1 MLNVRHKPVMIEE
14 TLEALRIRSG
24 GQYIDCTVGEGGHA
38 DALLG
43 TTNHPARLL
52 GIDLDSE
59 ALEVANTRLRQ
70 YGDRVDLIK
79 GTFAEIE
86 SLTLIK
92 GLGLVDGVLFD
103 LGVSSL
109 QLETAKRGFSFSREG
124 PLDMRFNGEQK
135 MSASD
140 VVNRWK
146 EAELASLLKEYG
158 EEPRAKQV
166 ARGIVGAR
174 PITTTA
180 DLAKVAARSAKRS
193 PRRINPATKTFQAI
207 RMAVNG
213 ETGNIKMGLEQATRV
228 LAPGGR
234 LVAISYHSLEDR
246 IVKQWFRRE
255 SSSCI
260 CSTEVPECVCNHS
273 ATLRLIDRRVKRP
286 TAEEIRENP
295 RSRSARLRV
304 AERLGTRSPDDKGDM
319 KIPGVI
325 QR

>member
-1 MLNVRHKPVMIEE
+1 MIEE

-43 TTNHPARLL
+43 TTNHTARLL

-246 IVKQWFRRE
+246 IVKQ
-255 SSSCI
+255 
-260 CSTEVPECVCNHS
+260 
-273 ATLRLIDRRVKRP
+273 
-286 TAEEIRENP
+286 
-295 RSRSARLRV
+295 
-304 AERLGTRSPDDKGDM
+304 
-319 KIPGVI
+319 
-325 QR
+325 